1 MFLQHVYKTVRTI
14 CLLCCLTGLA
24 SCRQVTQS
32 ISDTFHGRPEN
43 VSRSTDNPLI
53 KLLKSRRDYLGDT
66 AYLRK
71 AADAFQNLPEFRDRK
86 IMLYDKVYFYDDG
99 RIAIKVQAADN
110 PQHINK
116 YQYDKK
122 NWSPPQPVRL
132 RSGEIAA
139 IPEDLFP
146 LDDLSFPVA
155 GKVWASYNRAAA
167 EKQGKPATFVCF
179 IFQRDGRNS
188 WWLPSR
194 IEGAR
199 AVWEIEFDRE
209 GNVVLLEKK

>member
-1 MFLQHVYKTVRTI
+1 
-14 CLLCCLTGLA
+14 G
-24 SCRQVTQS
+24 
-32 ISDTFHGRPEN
+32 
-43 VSRSTDNPLI
+43 
-53 KLLKSRRDYLGDT
+53 
-66 AYLRK
+66 
-71 AADAFQNLPEFRDRK
+71 RK
-86 IMLYDKVYFYDDG
+86 IMLYDKVYFYDDS
-99 RIAIKVQAADN
+99 RIVIKVQAADN

-116 YQYDKK
+116 YQYNKK

-155 GKVWASYNRAAA
+155 GKVWTSYNRAAA
-167 EKQGKPATFVCF
+167 EKQAEPATFVCF
-179 IFQRDGRNS
+179 IFQRDSRNS

-199 AVWEIEFDRE
+199 AVWEIGFDRE
-209 GNVVLLEKK
+209 GDVVLLEK